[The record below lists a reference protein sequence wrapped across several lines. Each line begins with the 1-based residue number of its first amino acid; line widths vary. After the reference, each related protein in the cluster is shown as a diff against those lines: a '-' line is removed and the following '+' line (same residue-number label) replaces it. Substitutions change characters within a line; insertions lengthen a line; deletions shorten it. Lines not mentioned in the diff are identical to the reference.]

1 MTGEERADLA
11 YLGKLVTDARGEGDL
26 DGPQRA
32 MATASAWVA
41 IMAASRQD
49 DHDGGGGESS

>member
-11 YLGKLVTDARGEGDL
+11 YLGKLVTDARGDL
-26 DGPQRA
+26 DGPQSA